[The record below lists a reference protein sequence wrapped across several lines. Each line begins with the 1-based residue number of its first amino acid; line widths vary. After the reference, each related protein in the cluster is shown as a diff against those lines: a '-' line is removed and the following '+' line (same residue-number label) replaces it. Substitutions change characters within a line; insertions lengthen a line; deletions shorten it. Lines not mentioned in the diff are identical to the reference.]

1 MEERKSAEDIMR
13 TYGAKLEKEITG
25 FDSGGGYSRSY
36 ANFKASMTPI
46 LSSYEKW
53 CKSLGNIIRVNPSKK
68 DGIKIQREIDLA
80 HLNVTPSEVTSL
92 AFMSFFVV
100 FFIGIF
106 ALVGYWFL
114 FTEGG
119 FESFPMGLLFLLLI
133 VSVFLYYFI
142 SSLPERIGISWRL
155 KASSQ
160 MVPAILYIVIYM
172 KHTSNFEK
180 AIAFAAEHLEPPLAL
195 DFKKIFWDVEIGK
208 YSTIKESV
216 DAYLET
222 WRGFSLEFIEAFH
235 LIESS
240 LFEPSESR
248 RISFLEKSL
257 EVILDGV
264 YDKMLKYTHEVK
276 APLTNLYMLGIVL
289 PTLSLAILPLAS
301 TMLGGAITWPSVF
314 IAFNL
319 IIPFLVIYLTWNV
332 VSLRPG
338 GYGDG
343 SYLEKN
349 PLYYKYTSR
358 KPYWKAFLIVL
369 PLFLIGILPLLF
381 MYTPLPDWIG
391 LEGSRDIT
399 WISIGFPLLGNSG
412 IFGIEETSVGSG
424 IWYGPM
430 GIGGSILSLFIPL
443 AIAIFFI
450 VALKARTKELIKE
463 REKYKEVEDGFIS
476 SLFQLGNRMGDGIPA
491 EIAFLKVAETSKG
504 TSSEGFF
511 RHVNQNIQQMGM
523 SVEQAIFNPKRGAII
538 FYPSSLIVTS
548 MKILVESVRKGLQVA
563 ARSLVSISDYV
574 KNIKKIDDRMKDLLA
589 DILSDMKSN
598 MVFLAPLLSG
608 IIMGLAVMITTIIA
622 GLSKFTAKIGQ
633 GTEGISGSFG
643 GLSTLTNL
651 FEISKMIPPYWL
663 QLIIGLYL
671 IEIVFILTSTL
682 VTIKSGKDD
691 LEATYETALNLQ
703 KSIVF
708 YFIVALI
715 SIISL
720 SLLGAIVLQGVV
732 S

>member
-1 MEERKSAEDIMR
+1 MEERKSADEIVR
-13 TYGAKLEKEITG
+13 KYGSRLEKEIKG

-36 ANFKASMTPI
+36 MDFKASMTPA
-46 LSSYEKW
+46 LTRYEKW
-53 CKSLGNIIRVNPSKK
+53 CKSLGNIVKIKPSKK
-68 DGIKIQREIDLA
+68 DQERIQKQIDQA
-80 HLNVTPSEVTSL
+80 HLNVTVPEVASL
-92 AFMSFFVV
+92 AFMGFFAV
-100 FFIGIF
+100 FFIGLLSI
-106 ALVGYWFL
+106 VGYWFL
-114 FTEGG
+114 FTDGG
-119 FESFPMGLLFLLLI
+119 FESFPIGVMFLLLI
-133 VSVFLYYFI
+133 FSVFLFYFAYG
-142 SSLPERIGISWRL
+142 LPERIAVKWRL

-180 AIAFAAEHLEPPLAL
+180 AISFAAEHLEPPLAL

-216 DAYLET
+216 DAYLES

-248 RISFLEKSL
+248 RITFLEKSL
-257 EVILDGV
+257 QVILDGV

-301 TMLGGAITWPSVF
+301 TMLGGALKWPSVF
-314 IAFNL
+314 VAFNL
-319 IIPFLVIYLTWNV
+319 IIPFLVMYLTWNV

-343 SYLEKN
+343 SFLEKN
-349 PLYYKYTSR
+349 PLYYKYVSK
-358 KPYWKAFLIVL
+358 KPYWIALVVAF
-369 PLFLIGILPLLF
+369 PLFLVGILPLLF
-381 MYTPLPDWIG
+381 MYTPLPFWFG
-391 LEGSRDIT
+391 LEGRDIM
-399 WISIGFPLLGNSG
+399 WNQIGFPLLGNNG
-412 IFGIEETSVGSG
+412 IFGIAQSG
-424 IWYGPM
+424 GTWYGPM
-430 GIGGSILSLFIPL
+430 GILGSILSLFVPL
-443 AIAIFFI
+443 SIAIFFI
-450 VALKARTKELIKE
+450 VALKMRTKELIKE
-463 REKYKEVEDGFIS
+463 REKYKEVEEGFTS

-491 EIAFLKVAETSKG
+491 EMAFLKVAETSKG

-523 SVEQAIFNPKRGAII
+523 SVEKAIFDPKRGAII
-538 FYPSSLIVTS
+538 FYPSGLIVTS
-548 MKILVESVRKGLQVA
+548 MKILVESVKKGLQVA

-608 IIMGLAVMITTIIA
+608 IIMGLAVMITTII
-622 GLSKFTAKIGQ
+622 
-633 GTEGISGSFG
+633 G
-643 GLSTLTNL
+643 GLGALTSQIGGDAGATGGFGVGNL
-651 FEISKMIPPYWL
+651 MQLFDIVEMIPPYWL
-663 QLIIGLYL
+663 QIIIGLYL
-671 IEIVFILTSTL
+671 IQIVFILTSTL

-703 KSIVF
+703 KAMIF

-715 SIISL
+715 SIIAL
-720 SLLGAIVLQGVV
+720 SLLGAVVLQGI

>member
-1 MEERKSAEDIMR
+1 MERKSVDDIMR
-13 TYGAKLEKEITG
+13 SYGSRLEKDIKG

-36 ANFKASMTPI
+36 KDFKASMTPVF
-46 LSSYEKW
+46 SSYEKW
-53 CKSLGNIIRVNPSKK
+53 CKSLGNIVKINPSKK
-68 DGIKIQREIDLA
+68 DVEKIQRQIDLA
-80 HLNVTPSEVTSL
+80 HLNVTPAEVASL
-92 AFMSFFVV
+92 AFMGFFAV
-100 FFIGIF
+100 FFLGIF
-106 ALVGYWFL
+106 SLVGYWQL
-114 FTEGG
+114 VLGG
-119 FESFPMGLLFLLLI
+119 EFSKFPIGFLFLLLI
-133 VSVFLYYFI
+133 LAIFLFYF
-142 SSLPERIGISWRL
+142 SYGLPERIGVRWRL

-172 KHTSNFEK
+172 KHTSNLEK
-180 AIAFAAEHLEPPLAL
+180 AVSFAAEHLEPPLAL
-195 DFKKIFWDVEIGK
+195 DFKKIFWDVEVGK

-216 DAYLET
+216 DAYLES

-248 RISFLEKSL
+248 RIAFLEKSL
-257 EVILDGV
+257 QVILDGV

-301 TMLGGAITWPSVF
+301 TMLAGAIKWPAVF

-319 IIPFLVIYLTWNV
+319 IVPLIVIYLTWNV

-338 GYGDG
+338 GYGDS

-349 PLYYKYTSR
+349 PLYYKYKSS
-358 KPYWKAFLIVL
+358 KPYWKAFFIAF
-369 PLFLIGILPLLF
+369 PISLIGILPLLF
-381 MYTPLPDWIG
+381 MYSPLPSWIG
-391 LEGSRDIT
+391 LEGKDLT
-399 WISIGFPLLGNSG
+399 WTQIGVPLFGSG
-412 IFGIEETSVGSG
+412 GVFGIEQTTAGT
-424 IWYGPM
+424 WYGPM
-430 GIGGSILSLFIPL
+430 GILGAFLSLLVPL
-443 AIAIFFI
+443 SIAIFFI

-463 REKYKEVEDGFIS
+463 REKYKEVEEGFVS

-491 EIAFLKVAETSKG
+491 ELAFLKVAETSQG

-511 RHVNQNIQQMGM
+511 RYVNQNIRQMGM
-523 SVEQAIFNPKRGAII
+523 SVDQAIFNPKRGAII
-538 FYPSSLIVTS
+538 FYPSALIVTS

-574 KNIKKIDDRMKDLLA
+574 KNIKKIDDRLKDLLA

-608 IIMGLAVMITTIIA
+608 IIMGLAVMITTIIG
-622 GLSKFTAKIGQ
+622 GLGKFSNQIGQ
-633 GTEGISGSFG
+633 GAEGAMNVGSMGAFMQ
-643 GLSTLTNL
+643 L
-651 FEISKMIPPYWL
+651 FNASDMIPPYWL
-663 QLIIGLYL
+663 QIIIGLYL

-682 VTIKSGKDD
+682 VSIQSGKDD
-691 LEATYETALNLQ
+691 LETTHETAKNLQ
-703 KSIVF
+703 RAIVF
-708 YFIVALI
+708 YVVVAFI
-715 SIISL
+715 SIFAL
-720 SLLGAIVLQGVV
+720 SLLGAVVLQGM

>member
-1 MEERKSAEDIMR
+1 MEERKSADEIVR
-13 TYGAKLEKEITG
+13 KYGSRLEKEIKG

-36 ANFKASMTPI
+36 MDFKASMTPA
-46 LSSYEKW
+46 LTRYEKW
-53 CKSLGNIIRVNPSKK
+53 CKSLGNIVKIKPSKK
-68 DGIKIQREIDLA
+68 DQERIQKQIDQA
-80 HLNVTPSEVTSL
+80 HLNVTVPEVASL
-92 AFMSFFVV
+92 AFMGFFAV
-100 FFIGIF
+100 FFIGLLSI
-106 ALVGYWFL
+106 VGYWFL
-114 FTEGG
+114 FTDGG
-119 FESFPMGLLFLLLI
+119 FESFPIGVMFLLLI
-133 VSVFLYYFI
+133 FSVFLFYFAYG
-142 SSLPERIGISWRL
+142 LPERIAVKWRL

-180 AIAFAAEHLEPPLAL
+180 AISFAAEHLEPPLAL

-216 DAYLET
+216 DAYLES

-248 RISFLEKSL
+248 RITFLEKSL
-257 EVILDGV
+257 QVILDGV

-301 TMLGGAITWPSVF
+301 TMLGGALKWPSVF
-314 IAFNL
+314 VAFNL
-319 IIPFLVIYLTWNV
+319 IIPFLVMYLTWNV

-343 SYLEKN
+343 SFLEKN
-349 PLYYKYTSR
+349 PLYYKYVSK
-358 KPYWKAFLIVL
+358 KPYWIALVVAF
-369 PLFLIGILPLLF
+369 PLFLVGILPLLF
-381 MYTPLPDWIG
+381 MYTPLPFWFG
-391 LEGSRDIT
+391 LEGRDIM
-399 WISIGFPLLGNSG
+399 WNQIGFPLLGNNG
-412 IFGIEETSVGSG
+412 IFGIAQSG
-424 IWYGPM
+424 GTWYGPM
-430 GIGGSILSLFIPL
+430 GILGSILSLFVPL
-443 AIAIFFI
+443 SIAIFFI
-450 VALKARTKELIKE
+450 VALKMRTKELIKE
-463 REKYKEVEDGFIS
+463 REKYKEVEEGFTS

-491 EIAFLKVAETSKG
+491 EMAFLKVAETSKG

-523 SVEQAIFNPKRGAII
+523 SVEKAIFDPKRGAII

-548 MKILVESVRKGLQVA
+548 MKILVESVKKGLQVA

-608 IIMGLAVMITTIIA
+608 IIMGLAVMITTII
-622 GLSKFTAKIGQ
+622 
-633 GTEGISGSFG
+633 G
-643 GLSTLTNL
+643 GLGALTSEIGSGAEGAMGGFGVGGLMQL
-651 FEISKMIPPYWL
+651 FDIVEMIPPYWL
-663 QLIIGLYL
+663 QIIIGLYL
-671 IEIVFILTSTL
+671 IQIVFILTSTL

-703 KSIVF
+703 KAITF

-715 SIISL
+715 SIVAL
-720 SLLGAIVLQGVV
+720 SLLGAVVLQGI

>member
-36 ANFKASMTPI
+36 ANFKASMTPV

-53 CKSLGNIIRVNPSKK
+53 CKSLGSFVKVNPSQK
-68 DGIKIQREIDLA
+68 DAEKIQKNLDQA
-80 HLNVTPSEVTSL
+80 HLNVTPSEVSSL
-92 AFMSFFVV
+92 AFMSFFAV
-100 FFIGIF
+100 FFIGLFSLI
-106 ALVGYWFL
+106 GYWGIMSEWF
-114 FTEGG
+114 FG

-133 VSVFLYYFI
+133 FSVFLYYFT
-142 SSLPERIGISWRL
+142 SSLPERIAVSWRL

-172 KHTSNFEK
+172 KHTSNLEK
-180 AIAFAAEHLEPPLAL
+180 AISFAAEHLEPPLAL
-195 DFKKIFWDVEIGK
+195 DFKKIFWDVEVGK

-216 DAYLET
+216 DAYLES

-248 RISFLEKSL
+248 RIAFLEKSL
-257 EVILDGV
+257 QVILDGV

-301 TMLGGAITWPSVF
+301 TMLQGSITWPAVF
-314 IAFNL
+314 VAFNL
-319 IIPFLVIYLTWNV
+319 IIPFAVIYMTWNV

-338 GYGDG
+338 GYGDS

-349 PLYYKYTSR
+349 PLYYKYTSS
-358 KPYWKAFLIVL
+358 KPYWKAFFIAL
-369 PLFLIGILPLLF
+369 PIFLIGIIPLLF
-381 MYTPLPDWIG
+381 MYTPLPEWIN
-391 LEGSRDIT
+391 LEGRDMT
-399 WISIGFPLLGNSG
+399 WDSIGIPLLGNSG
-412 IFGIEETSVGSG
+412 IFGIIESESG
-424 IWYGPM
+424 GFYGPM
-430 GIGGSILSLFIPL
+430 GILASILSLFIPL

-450 VALKARTKELIKE
+450 VALKSRTTELIKE
-463 REKYKEVEDGFIS
+463 REKYKEVEEGFVS

-491 EIAFLKVAETSKG
+491 ELSFLKVAETSKG

-511 RHVNQNIQQMGM
+511 RYVNQNIHQMGM
-523 SVEQAIFNPKRGAII
+523 SVEQAIFNPRRGAII
-538 FYPSSLIVTS
+538 FYPSALIVTS
-548 MKILVESVRKGLQVA
+548 MKILVESVKKGLQVA

-574 KNIKKIDDRMKDLLA
+574 KNIKKIDDRMSDLLA

-608 IIMGLAVMITTIIA
+608 IIMGLAVMITTIIG
-622 GLSKFTAKIGQ
+622 GLGKFTSQIG
-633 GTEGISGSFG
+633 SGADGSMSGMG
-643 GLSTLTNL
+643 GLGSLMGM
-651 FEISKMIPPYWL
+651 FEISEMIPPYWL
-663 QLIIGLYL
+663 QIIVGLYL

-682 VTIKSGKDD
+682 VVIKSGKDD
-691 LEATYETALNLQ
+691 LEKTHETALNLQ
-703 KSIVF
+703 KAILF
-708 YFIVALI
+708 YFIVALV
-715 SIISL
+715 SIIAL
-720 SLLGAIVLQGVV
+720 SLLGSIVLQGVV